1 MATFGEAIQRARQLL
16 GGGDLDQAEQIY
28 RRLIEAVPKAADP
41 WHELGIAQLQAN
53 RPGAAVEYLRQAV
66 ALEPGTAAYHVN
78 LAAAYR
84 MLKRP
89 GDAIASFQ
97 RALKL
102 APPTAELLNNF
113 ALALKDTG
121 QAEMALGAFDEALRI
136 RPQYANGHFN
146 RGNLLAEMG
155 RLEEASVSYASAVE
169 LEPDD
174 AAAHCKLGL
183 VYLELGQLAEV
194 PPTVPARQRAMIAAA
209 ADSLRQAMLLD
220 PHYAGAHA
228 DFVALLEQQGW
239 IAEAIDCWQ
248 NLLQHRPHD
257 AAAYNNLGALLA
269 THGQCDEAAQC
280 WRRALELKPDF
291 AEAHNNLAA
300 LLESQDQLDEAE
312 RNCRRAIALR
322 PDFAEAHGNLAGVL
336 TRQNKLVEAVAA
348 YRRALELRPD
358 FAEMYNNLGGVLE
371 KVGQFDE
378 AADCSRRAL
387 EIKPHLAEAT
397 INLGMLLAEQGK
409 VAEARECYRQALEIA
424 PDNPVWKLSLLS
436 LCPNVFNSNEEI
448 DNYRQRL
455 LAELEAFDAG
465 TIGHD
470 FPSQATLGCM
480 PSFNLQYQGRDDRK
494 IRAAYARLFRNCFAS
509 EQPRGSTG
517 PAKIG
522 FVVTNRHERAFVKSI
537 GAVLERMNPER
548 FELVVFGAERGV
560 SGLREAVRGE
570 HIRFVSLPSQ
580 LERSAATIREERLDV
595 LYYWEIGTDFTNYF
609 LPYYRLAPVQCTS
622 WGIQVT
628 SGIPQVDFYLSSAL
642 LEPADAAEQY
652 SEQLVLASTL
662 LTFQQRVAV
671 SASPKTREDF
681 GLSSDRHVYLC
692 VQQLRKFH
700 PDFDAL
706 LAGILRRDPQ
716 GIVVTADDR
725 HGDFLGA
732 QLRRRFVATM
742 PDVAERIVFLPP
754 QPPDDYL
761 SLVAAADVLLDPLHY
776 GGVNSSYD
784 GFSLGQPI
792 VTLPAGC
799 QRGRYTLAC
808 YKKMGIADCVATDA
822 EHYVEIALRLGT
834 DPAFR
839 AEVIEKIR
847 RASPLLFDDLAAVS
861 EHERIFAELA
871 TEARSRAH
879 GA

>member
-1 MATFGEAIQRARQLL
+1 LATFGEAIQRARQLL

-28 RRLIEAVPKAADP
+28 RRLIEAVPQAADP

-66 ALEPGTAAYHVN
+66 TLEPATAAYHVN

-113 ALALKDTG
+113 ALTLKDTG
-121 QAEMALGAFDEALRI
+121 QADAALGAFDDALRI

-155 RLEEASVSYASAVE
+155 RLEEASASYARAVE

-194 PPTVPARQRAMIAAA
+194 PPSVPARERTMIAAA
-209 ADSLRQAMLLD
+209 ADSFRQAMLLD

-239 IAEAIDCWQ
+239 IDEAVDCWR
-248 NLLQHRPHD
+248 NLLQHRPGD
-257 AAAYNNLGALLA
+257 VAAYNNLGALLA

-300 LLESQDQLDEAE
+300 LLESQDQLIEAE
-312 RNCRRAIALR
+312 QCCRRAIAIR

-348 YRRALELRPD
+348 YHRALELRPE
-358 FAEMYNNLGGVLE
+358 FAEMYNNLGAVLE
-371 KVGQFDE
+371 KVGRFDE

-387 EIKPHLAEAT
+387 AIKPHLAEAT
-397 INLGMLLAEQGK
+397 TNLGMLLAEQGK
-409 VAEARECYRQALEIA
+409 VAEARECYRQALEVQ
-424 PDNPVWKLSLLS
+424 PENPIWKLSLLS
-436 LCPNVFNSNEEI
+436 LCPNVFHSNEEI
-448 DNYRQRL
+448 DDYRQRL
-455 LAELEAFDAG
+455 LAELEAFDTG

-470 FPSQATLGCM
+470 FPNQATSGCM
-480 PSFNLQYQGRDDRK
+480 PSFNLQYQGRDDRQ
-494 IRAAYARLFRNCFAS
+494 IRAAYARLFQDCFAR
-509 EQPRGSTG
+509 EAPQASTG

-522 FVVTNRHERAFVKSI
+522 FVVTNRHERAFVKSM
-537 GAVLERMNPER
+537 GAVLERMNPKR
-548 FELVVFGAERGV
+548 FELVVFCVDRGV
-560 SGLREAVRGE
+560 NALRAAIRGE
-570 HIRFVSLPSQ
+570 HIRFVSLPGP
-580 LERSAATIREERLDV
+580 LDRCAATIREERLDV

-628 SGIPQVDFYLSSAL
+628 SGVPQVDYYLSSAL
-642 LEPADAAEQY
+642 LEPANTAQQY
-652 SEQLVLASTL
+652 SEQLVLANTL
-662 LTFQQRVAV
+662 LTFQHRVAV
-671 SASPKTREDF
+671 SSSPKSRKDF
-681 GLSSDRHVYLC
+681 GLPGDRHVYLC

-706 LAGILRRDPQ
+706 LAAILRREPQ
-716 GIVVTADDR
+716 GIVVTAEDR

-732 QLRRRFVATM
+732 QLRQRFAATM
-742 PDVAERIVFLPP
+742 PDVAGRVVFLPS
-754 QPPDDYL
+754 QHPDDYL
-761 SLVAAADVLLDPLHY
+761 SLVATADVLLDPLHY

-808 YKKMGIADCVATDA
+808 YEKMGIADCIAADA
-822 EHYVEIALRLGT
+822 EHYVDIAVRLGT
-834 DPAFR
+834 DPTFR
-839 AEVIEKIR
+839 ATVVEKIQ
-847 RASPLLFDDLAAVS
+847 RASPLLFDDLAAVR

-871 TEARSRAH
+871 KRARSRSH
-879 GA
+879 GS